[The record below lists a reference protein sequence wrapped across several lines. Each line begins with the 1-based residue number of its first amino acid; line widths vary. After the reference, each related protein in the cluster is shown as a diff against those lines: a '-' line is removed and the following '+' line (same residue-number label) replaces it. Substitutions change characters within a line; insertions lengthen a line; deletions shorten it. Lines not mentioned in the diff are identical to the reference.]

1 MSNRSNRKKLWISVA
16 VAVVCAA
23 IVVLS
28 LILLFA
34 DDDVD
39 NHIVIDKPIKP
50 VQGELDLKLVRERLQ
65 TVTIDADGLPALN
78 VSDRFTDFSN
88 SKENIFGIT
97 ENMLIGPKCY
107 FAANMAIS
115 NSKPYSFE
123 YWLEIVPQDG
133 GNLLVDQLELT
144 VTIEGETFVKR
155 TLQSGLTT
163 KIFPVVNVGET
174 ARFSVRLEYLDVQD
188 NDLTKNT
195 TLAFDM
201 IVHARLIQS

>member
-1 MSNRSNRKKLWISVA
+1 MSPSKRTKLIVSIAAA
-16 VAVVCAA
+16 VICAA
-23 IVVLS
+23 VIAVT
-28 LILLFA
+28 LILLSSDK
-34 DDDVD
+34 DDTHVKVD
-39 NHIVIDKPIKP
+39 TPVAP

-65 TVTIDADGLPALN
+65 TVTIDSDGLPALN
-78 VSDRFTDFSN
+78 VNDRFTDFSH

-97 ENMLIGPKCY
+97 EDMIIGPKCY

-115 NSKPYSFE
+115 NSKPYAFE
-123 YWLEIVPQDG
+123 YWLEIIPQDG

-144 VTIEGETFVKR
+144 VTVNDEIFIRR

-163 KIFPVVNVGET
+163 KAFPSVSGGET

>member
-1 MSNRSNRKKLWISVA
+1 MSNHSNRKKLWISVA

-28 LILLFA
+28 LILLLT
-34 DDDVD
+34 DNDVD
-39 NHIVIDKPIKP
+39 NHIKIDKPIKP

-65 TVTIDADGLPALN
+65 TVTIDNDGLPVLN

-107 FAANMAIS
+107 FEANMAIS

-144 VTIEGETFVKR
+144 VTIEGETLVKR

-163 KIFPVVNVGET
+163 KVFPIVNVGET